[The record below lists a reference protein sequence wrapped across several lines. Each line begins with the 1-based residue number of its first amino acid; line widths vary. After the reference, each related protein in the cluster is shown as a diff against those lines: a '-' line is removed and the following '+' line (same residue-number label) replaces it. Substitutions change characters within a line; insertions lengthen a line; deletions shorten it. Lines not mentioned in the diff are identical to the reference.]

1 MHDGLSDR
9 ASRLRAA
16 RLKVTGPRLA
26 ILEEV
31 ESNPDHPSAE
41 ELHGKLVAKNP
52 SLSLSTVY
60 MTLDA
65 FVRAGL
71 VRRMP
76 EVDGRMRVDGYDQ
89 PHDHAICRGCG
100 RIFDLPRVR
109 SPLPAPPAS
118 FPEDMEVLSVRVE
131 YDVLCASCRTERSP
145 TS

>member
-1 MHDGLSDR
+1 MQDAVSDR

-31 ESNPDHPSAE
+31 ERNPDHPSAE
-41 ELHGKLVAKNP
+41 ELHRKLIDEHP

-71 VRRMP
+71 ARRMP
-76 EVDGRMRVDGYDQ
+76 EVDGRMRVDGFDQ

-100 RIFDLPRVR
+100 KIFDLQRIR
-109 SPLPAPPAS
+109 GPLPAPPMP
-118 FPEDMEVLSVRVE
+118 FPEGLEVLGVRVE
-131 YDVLCASCRTERSP
+131 YDVLCGPCRTERS
-145 TS
+145 SKS